1 MYSYKTRRN
10 IFVRPIFFFS
20 LVHHGSVS
28 TEPPAKMERCKN
40 NSNTPQGQKGKKN
53 DHFAPIQF
61 YIMKLRL

>member
-1 MYSYKTRRN
+1 MYSYKTHRN